1 MEQNRRYTMDYLKKK
16 KKKTTTKKFKPHLLH
31 TEFSL
36 FDGEDVR
43 GEGEGKGLLVVYL

>member
-1 MEQNRRYTMDYLKKK
+1 MEQNRRYTMDYLKK